1 MTDIPITYHEHYNNQ
16 AALSRI
22 ESFCESCPEVCHDDC
37 SVLTLKKETKSR
49 TYQNIK
55 PVLELSL
62 DEITDQTE
70 PTYPTEY
77 FLVCLREDNEIWI
90 WKNLS
95 AFIDILRSVW
105 WYADRGFVY
114 DAEERELT
122 LYPMGWS
129 GNEGIIEALRY
140 TAFWAVYR
148 STSMQGIYTFKFPK
162 EEVFI

>member
-37 SVLTLKKETKSR
+37 RVLTLKKETKSR

-70 PTYPTEY
+70 PTLHEHLVSLEEDTE
-77 FLVCLREDNEIWI
+77 I
-90 WKNLS
+90 
-95 AFIDILRSVW
+95 
-105 WYADRGFVY
+105 
-114 DAEERELT
+114 
-122 LYPMGWS
+122 
-129 GNEGIIEALRY
+129 
-140 TAFWAVYR
+140 
-148 STSMQGIYTFKFPK
+148 
-162 EEVFI
+162 